1 MTAIDKIARYILLS
15 MMWIGA
21 FGISGQ
27 SMSLLD
33 NTILLSSAILI
44 GAGIFSGAVGWR
56 PSGNLDK
63 ATRYGFLVVIW
74 AFMLLMHIINQSNYN
89 VNPFP
94 WHSSTFTLIPIV
106 ALGAVLYTTYK
117 LFPRYPNELKAAAP
131 RPAMDDFSKE
141 KRKNGE
147 LNPLDILTED
157 DLYDL
162 RQEIK
167 DHLRERMLSGSDGEL
182 SSLDAL
188 LDAQDRK
195 ITQK

>member
-63 ATRYGFLVVIW
+63 ATRYGFLTLMW
-74 AFMLLMHIINQSNYN
+74 ACVLLMNIANL
-89 VNPFP
+89 
-94 WHSSTFTLIPIV
+94 SSHNFTLIPIV
-106 ALGAVLYTTYK
+106 ALGAVLYATYK